1 MNVAQKAYRAH
12 QLSVIMAMV
21 QGFLD
26 DGYIIQNKY
35 VGLTWWFWR
44 LKHHSNG
51 SEVTIEGLPDFNTF
65 KIIRDGRQIKTGAI
79 LTKPMK
85 DDKGY

>member
-1 MNVAQKAYRAH
+1 MDAGKAYRAH

-21 QGFLD
+21 QGFID

-35 VGLTWWFWR
+35 IGLTWWFWR
-44 LKHHSNG
+44 IKHHSNG

-79 LTKPMK
+79 LTKKQK
-85 DDKGY
+85 DG